1 MNKHGFEM
9 KRKVTFILCI
19 LSWVLLTMFF
29 VQERT
34 RVFKLKPL
42 NGVYYNTPTP
52 VLALQYCLSGKYQND
67 LENHLRYHFG
77 FREVLIRLYNQY
89 AWDFYHT
96 TTNKTVKVS
105 DDNWLIGKRE
115 WANYYESRIAY
126 YASSRA
132 EMKAMFDREA
142 MRMYKV
148 QNILDEYGVF
158 LFVTLLPGKEFVYP
172 EHLPEYQPEDDSL
185 HLEPLH
191 AIQYY
196 PVVFDSLGVNYI
208 NVQRI
213 FLDWKDKVDYPL
225 YPQTGAHWSHVASAQ
240 AFDTILRYIEHES
253 GMNLNSY
260 QIVNVHPDVTVPPD
274 NDLEN
279 VMNLCRPIKQ
289 GSNYYSDTK
298 AFYEY
303 MATMP
308 RFLIIGDS
316 YFWNLTQSVPLGD
329 LFSHY
334 EYWYYNSTVY
344 FNPNCNHTSE
354 LDILSEILNTQI
366 IDLSYSPVQ
375 LYDYSDHFLPKA
387 LLYLTHEDAE
397 IEAVIDSLASTM
409 EQTKGE
415 EKRKAA
421 MDLLFSSPED
431 YFPDLAAEG
440 IPATRNSRIKEV
452 LR

>member
-1 MNKHGFEM
+1 
-9 KRKVTFILCI
+9 
-19 LSWVLLTMFF
+19 
-29 VQERT
+29 
-34 RVFKLKPL
+34 
-42 NGVYYNTPTP
+42 
-52 VLALQYCLSGKYQND
+52 
-67 LENHLRYHFG
+67 
-77 FREVLIRLYNQY
+77 
-89 AWDFYHT
+89 
-96 TTNKTVKVS
+96 
-105 DDNWLIGKRE
+105 
-115 WANYYESRIAY
+115 
-126 YASSRA
+126 
-132 EMKAMFDREA
+132 
-142 MRMYKV
+142 
-148 QNILDEYGVF
+148 
-158 LFVTLLPGKEFVYP
+158 
-172 EHLPEYQPEDDSL
+172 
-185 HLEPLH
+185 
-191 AIQYY
+191 
-196 PVVFDSLGVNYI
+196 
-208 NVQRI
+208 
-213 FLDWKDKVDYPL
+213 
-225 YPQTGAHWSHVASAQ
+225 
-240 AFDTILRYIEHES
+240 
-253 GMNLNSY
+253 MNLNSY

-409 EQTKGE
+409 EQTNGE

>member
-19 LSWVLLTMFF
+19 LTWVLLTMFF

-148 QNILDEYGVF
+148 LDEYGVF
-158 LFVTLLPGKEFVYP
+158 MFVTLLPGKEFVYP

-208 NVQRI
+208 DVQRI

-260 QIVNVHPDVTVPPD
+260 QIVN
-274 NDLEN
+274 
-279 VMNLCRPIKQ
+279 
-289 GSNYYSDTK
+289 
-298 AFYEY
+298 
-303 MATMP
+303 
-308 RFLIIGDS
+308 

-387 LLYLTHEDAE
+387 LLYLTH
-397 IEAVIDSLASTM
+397 
-409 EQTKGE
+409 
-415 EKRKAA
+415 
-421 MDLLFSSPED
+421 
-431 YFPDLAAEG
+431 
-440 IPATRNSRIKEV
+440 
-452 LR
+452 